1 MNSTRRAS
9 PDEYATDAEVEAAI
23 RALSDIQLVRLGK
36 VASFRARAL
45 AGLGF
50 GISAEDLLQEAICR
64 SIAGVRHWR
73 KTVVT
78 IDKHLI
84 ETMRSISD
92 HAPDELA
99 GASVVSGTIE
109 DDRGYL
115 DGVPLRSAD
124 LDGEWTAAAKEQLEK
139 IALIFVDDDEVN
151 LVVEGLGA
159 GLNGPD
165 IQADLKITPNQY
177 ETIMTRLRRGLD
189 RKEGWRPS

>member
-1 MNSTRRAS
+1 MTPTKRAT
-9 PDEYATDAEVEAAI
+9 PDEHATDAEVDAAI
-23 RALSDIQLVRLGK
+23 RALSDVQLVRLGK

-50 GISAEDLLQEAICR
+50 GISGDDLLQEAICR
-64 SIAGVRHWR
+64 TVAGARHWR

-78 IDKHLI
+78 FEKHVI

-92 HAPDELA
+92 HAHDELA
-99 GASVVSGTIE
+99 GASVVPGTIE

-115 DGVPLRSAD
+115 DGAPLRSTGMDA
-124 LDGEWTAAAKEQLEK
+124 ETSSAAKEQLEK
-139 IALIFVDDDEVN
+139 IAVIFADDDEVT
-151 LVVEGLGA
+151 LVIEGLA
-159 GLNGPD
+159 GGLTGPD
-165 IQADLKITPNQY
+165 IQADLKITQNHY

>member
-1 MNSTRRAS
+1 MTPTKRAS
-9 PDEYATDAEVEAAI
+9 PDEHATDAEVEAAI
-23 RALSDIQLVRLGK
+23 RALSDVQLVRLGK

-64 SIAGVRHWR
+64 TIAGARHWR

-78 IDKHLI
+78 FEKHLI

-92 HAPDELA
+92 HAHDELA
-99 GASVVSGTIE
+99 GASVVPGTIE

-115 DGVPLRSAD
+115 DGVPLRSAG
-124 LDGEWTAAAKEQLEK
+124 LDGEWSAAAKEQLEK
-139 IALIFVDDDEVN
+139 IAVIFANDDEVN
-151 LVVEGLGA
+151 LVVEGLAA
-159 GLNGPD
+159 GLTGPD
-165 IQADLKITPNQY
+165 IQADLKITQNDY

-189 RKEGWRPS
+189 REEGWRPS